1 MKRPEWLKL
10 SAKGPALKMPELKPP
25 AFLVDLW
32 WDLWDR
38 RLLPIV
44 ALIVVAIAAV
54 PFLMGGSKPL
64 PQSSLA
70 ALSAAS
76 APTAAHNGTAK
87 LAVVQEEPGLRDY
100 HKRLERLVPTDPFK
114 QRFAQPHVV
123 ASLSVKGEGSGG
135 STTTTT
141 TTTTLKGGE
150 SSTGGGEPSGS
161 TASEPAPGPPATQP
175 EPSGGAP
182 TSGGSAKP
190 HIVFYTFAINV
201 RITRARPAAEG
212 EAEPKPESWTRKKVL
227 PLTPLPGK
235 KAPVITY
242 MGVSKQGKPLLLI
255 SNGASSLSGEGTC
268 LSGEDPCQLL
278 EVEPGFPVTLVYGPS
293 QVRYTFKVL
302 KVEFVVVKRT

>member
-10 SAKGPALKMPELKPP
+10 SAKGPELKMPELKPP

-54 PFLMGGSKPL
+54 PFLMGGSKPV

-70 ALSAAS
+70 ALAAAS
-76 APTAAHNGTAK
+76 ASPGAADNGTAK

-123 ASLSVKGEGSGG
+123 AHLSVKGEGSGG

-141 TTTTLKGGE
+141 TTTSKGGE
-150 SSTGGGEPSGS
+150 SSAGGEPSGS
-161 TASEPAPGPPATQP
+161 TAPEPAPGPPATQR

-182 TSGGSAKP
+182 SSGGSTKP

-201 RITRARPAAEG
+201 RITRARQAAEG
-212 EAEPKPESWTRKKVL
+212 EAAPKPESWTRKKVL

-293 QVRYTFKVL
+293 EVRYTFKVL

>member
-10 SAKGPALKMPELKPP
+10 SSKGPELKMPELKVPT
-25 AFLVDLW
+25 FLVDLW

-38 RLLPIV
+38 RLLPLV

-54 PFLMGGSKPL
+54 PFLMGGSKPV
-64 PQSSLA
+64 PPESSLA
-70 ALSAAS
+70 ALAA
-76 APTAAHNGTAK
+76 AGGPPTAEESAAK
-87 LAVVQEEPGLRDY
+87 LAVVQAEPGLRDY
-100 HKRLERLVPTDPFK
+100 RKRLERLTPTDPFE
-114 QRFAQPHVV
+114 QRFAEANIV
-123 ASLSVKGEGSGG
+123 AHLGGEGSGG

-141 TTTTLKGGE
+141 TTTNGGE
-150 SSTGGGEPSGS
+150 ASGGGEPSGS
-161 TASEPAPGPPATQP
+161 TAPEPAPSPPSTQE

-182 TSGGSAKP
+182 SSGGGKH
-190 HIVFYTFAINV
+190 HIVFFTFAINV
-201 RITRARPAAEG
+201 WINRVRPAAEG

-255 SNGASSLSGEGTC
+255 SNGAGSLSGEGKC
-268 LSGEDPCQLL
+268 LSGETTCQLL
-278 EVEPGFPVTLVYGPS
+278 EVEPGFPVTLVYGPN